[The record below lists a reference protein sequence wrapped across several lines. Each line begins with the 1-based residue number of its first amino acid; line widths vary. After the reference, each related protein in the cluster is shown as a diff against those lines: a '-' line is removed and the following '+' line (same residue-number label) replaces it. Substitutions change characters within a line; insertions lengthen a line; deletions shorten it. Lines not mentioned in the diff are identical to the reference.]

1 MLEMALEKLD
11 KFLTDHKID
20 KFVDKKEM
28 GAFASNIFSD
38 LKV

>member
-11 KFLTDHKID
+11 KFLTDYKID

-28 GAFASNIFSD
+28 GVFPSNDFAN
-38 LKV
+38 LKT